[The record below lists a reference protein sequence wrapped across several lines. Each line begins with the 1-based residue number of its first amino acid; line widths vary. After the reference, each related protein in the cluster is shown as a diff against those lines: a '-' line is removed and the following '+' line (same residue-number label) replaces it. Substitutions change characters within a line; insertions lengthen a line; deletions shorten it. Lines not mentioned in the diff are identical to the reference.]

1 MTMTTPTTSP
11 EELHTRIQRLSLYG
25 LLANWTEVQQEPWL
39 EKLLALEEAERAR
52 RSLVRR
58 IRNARIGRFKPMA
71 DFDWD
76 WPKQIDR
83 EAIEELFTFGFVA
96 EAANAVLVGAN
107 GIGKTMIGQNLAH
120 QALLRGLT
128 VRFTTASDM
137 LSELAAQES
146 DASLARRL
154 RRYCNPALLVIDE
167 VGYLSYDARY
177 ADLLF
182 EVVTRRYEQRSIV
195 LSTNKSFTEWS
206 EVFPN
211 AACVVTL
218 VDRLVHRAEII
229 KIDGESYRRKE
240 AMERAAQR
248 ARQRASSKESR
259 EKPKAR

>member
-1 MTMTTPTTSP
+1 MTTQTSSP
-11 EELHTRIQRLSLYG
+11 EELRSRSRRLGLYG
-25 LLANWTEVQQEPWL
+25 LVANWSDVEREPWL
-39 EKLLALEEAERAR
+39 EKLLALEEAERQR
-52 RSLVRR
+52 RSLERR
-58 IRNARIGRFKPMA
+58 LQNARIGRFKPMA
-71 DFDWD
+71 DFDWK
-76 WPKQIDR
+76 WPKVVDR
-83 EAIEELFTFGFVA
+83 EAIDELFTFGFVQ
-96 EAANAVLVGAN
+96 EGANAVLVGPN
-107 GIGKTMIGQNLAH
+107 GIGKTMIVQNLAH

-154 RRYCNPALLVIDE
+154 HRYCRPQLLVIDE

-195 LSTNKSFTEWS
+195 LTTNKSFSDWR

-229 KIDGESYRRKE
+229 KIDAHSYRKKE

-248 ARQRASSKESR
+248 AQQRAARKGSR
-259 EKPKAR
+259 AKRQD